1 MSWKWIAAAA
11 AAGSLVS
18 AGLASAGTEAPAR
31 GVAIEDFLAPAA
43 LSRVSISPSGGHLA
57 MVMRDGDVVR
67 LVVQD
72 LATGQARALMEASSD
87 ESFGG
92 TGFDWFHWKDDDRL
106 LVAARLV
113 EVQRRRGA
121 DDGRVLSFRAG
132 RAVIAMARDG
142 SGYVQLEA
150 PGADPGNP
158 GEVIDVLANQPNHIL
173 MTVEDWTGALDVVRV
188 DIRTGEAER
197 VLNGD
202 QRTLSYYTDRDGAIV
217 GRIRRGGLSGRVR
230 VIESRDGISEGWTE
244 IAQFTDS
251 DLREM
256 QDFEIL
262 GAAER
267 PGELFVAVRPESG
280 ASPDTLAVHT
290 YDMGTRT
297 LGPVVWRH
305 EQYDLSGIIQD
316 VETGRFLAGCYRADV
331 RQCDFVESAFATH
344 MQALTQFFENSR
356 NITLVS
362 QTDDNSKWVLF
373 VTGPDEP
380 GTYYLYDLDAH
391 SVDVLGEAFGR
402 LALDRLGEMRRVD
415 YTARDGAGLHGYLTA
430 PPGDRTAPAPLIVMP
445 HGGPEVRDGYSYD
458 LWAQFLAS
466 RGYQVF
472 QPNFRGSSGFGR
484 AFAEAGHGQWGG
496 LMQDD
501 VTDGV
506 NHLIAEGLA
515 HPQQICILGASYG
528 GYAALWG
535 GASQPDLYRCVVSIA
550 GVSDL
555 IRQVRWDRSIY
566 GRDSPG
572 LDYAERSI
580 GRLGQD
586 DERMRSVSP
595 VRFAETWRPPVLLI
609 HGDGDPIVAHEQSR
623 EMERALRRAGKDV
636 RLITLDGE
644 GHSNWRRNDHE
655 LALTEIEAF
664 LARHLPVVT
673 PGPSDQP

>member
-1 MSWKWIAAAA
+1 MAAAA
-11 AAGSLVS
+11 AVWSVMGACP
-18 AGLASAGTEAPAR
+18 AAAETGTSGR
-31 GVAIEDFLAPAA
+31 GVEIEDFLAPAS

-57 MVMRDGDVVR
+57 MVMRDEDVVR

-72 LATGQARALMEASSD
+72 LATGQARALLEARYD

-92 TGFDWFHWKDDDRL
+92 TGFDWFYWKDDDRL

-132 RAVIAMARDG
+132 RAVIAIARDG

-150 PGADPGNP
+150 PGADPGDP
-158 GEVIDVLANQPNHIL
+158 GEVIDVLDAHPDHIL
-173 MTVEDWTGALDVVRV
+173 MTVEDWSGALDVVRI

-202 QRTLSYYTDRDGAIV
+202 QRALGYYTDRDGAIV

-230 VIESRDGISEGWTE
+230 VIESRDEAADGWIE
-244 IAQFTDS
+244 IAQFTDN
-251 DLREM
+251 DLQEM
-256 QDFEIL
+256 RDFDVL
-262 GAAER
+262 GPAER

-280 ASPDTLAVHT
+280 ATPDTLAVHT
-290 YDMGTRT
+290 YDMGART

-305 EQYDLSGIIQD
+305 EAYDLSSIIQD
-316 VETGRFLAGCYRADV
+316 ADTGRFLAGCYRADV
-331 RQCDFVESAFATH
+331 HQCDFVESSFATH
-344 MQALTQFFENSR
+344 MQGLARFFENSR
-356 NITLVS
+356 NISLVS
-362 QTDDNSKWVLF
+362 QTRDNSKWVLF

-380 GTYYLYDLDAH
+380 GTYYLYDLAAR
-391 SVDVLGEAFGR
+391 SVDVLGEAYGR
-402 LALDRLGEMRRVD
+402 LALDRLGQMRRID
-415 YTARDGAGLHGYLTA
+415 YAARDGTALHGYLTE
-430 PPGDRTAPAPLIVMP
+430 PPGDHTARAPLIVMP

-458 LWAQFLAS
+458 LWAQFLVS

-484 AFAEAGHGQWGG
+484 AFAEAGYGQWGG

-506 NHLIAEGLA
+506 NHLIAERLA
-515 HPQQICILGASYG
+515 DPRQICILGASYG

-535 GASQPDLYRCVVSIA
+535 GASQPDLYRCVVSIS

-555 IRQVRWDRSIY
+555 VEQIRWDRSLY
-566 GRDSPG
+566 GRDSAAF
-572 LDYAERSI
+572 DYVERSI

-586 DERMRSVSP
+586 DARLRAVSP
-595 VRFAETWRPPVLLI
+595 VHFAENWQPPVLLI
-609 HGDGDPIVAHEQSR
+609 HGDADPIVPHEQSR
-623 EMERALRRAGKDV
+623 DMDRALRRAGKEV
-636 RLITLDGE
+636 RFVTLEGE
-644 GHSNWRRNDHE
+644 GHSGWRQNDHV

-664 LARHLPVVT
+664 LTRHMPVAPT
-673 PGPSDQP
+673 GPAGQP